1 MEDGCIDMKRAFHV
15 GLRGSVSNKD
25 IIQEDKAQG
34 WTSFS
39 MDSFVE
45 QGPAEVARRIRKQI
59 GDAPTLVSVD
69 SGHGCFGPCRVS
81 GRPLSQ
87 MYYLSSGSVKPFKS
101 LDGPMRGEKL
111 QPTGPSNEY

>member
-45 QGPAEVARRIRKQI
+45 QGPVEVARRIRKQI
-59 GDAPTLVSVD
+59 GDAPTRVSVD
-69 SGHGCFGPCRVS
+69 MDVLDPAECPGVGYIEA
-81 GRPLSQ
+81 GRSTNIANNPNN
-87 MYYLSSGSVKPFKS
+87 Y
-101 LDGPMRGEKL
+101 
-111 QPTGPSNEY
+111 